1 MILKRNASD
10 PGAHLERPPSRT
22 SRWFLRLMTILS
34 LSAAAVAAPRL
45 GSHEGYSRLVFSLPA
60 PTTAVLKV
68 TGQTA
73 TVTLGASL
81 PSESGSLTVAG
92 VKAYAVRGKTVRL
105 TLTPGHTKAKVSVLP
120 AAGGQPA
127 RLVIDVLTSAASVPA
142 TPTTKAPIAKP
153 PTAKPPVT
161 RPAPAAVTRPASTKT
176 LNRPRVVLDPGHGGN
191 DAGMASQWV
200 REEDL
205 NLAVAL
211 LVRKELREHGVDVIM
226 TRSTDQHL
234 SLNKQAD
241 LDMRSRLATTGTVS
255 AFVSIHT
262 NASGPNAQGI
272 ETFYFGQPMAG
283 QGRSTAVSENG
294 GGQAGEALTRR
305 MTSSAQG
312 MLGDILAQAKL
323 SFSRQL
329 AQRVQANLIQ
339 ATGAVNRGV
348 RTDAF
353 YVIRNPTTPAILI
366 ELGFGTHP
374 VEGPKLAQ
382 AAYQERMAQA
392 IARALLTFL
401 NQD

>member
-1 MILKRNASD
+1 MGLLVTLTLA
-10 PGAHLERPPSRT
+10 
-22 SRWFLRLMTILS
+22 
-34 LSAAAVAAPRL
+34 AAAVAAPRL
-45 GSHEGYSRLVFSLPA
+45 GIHEGYSRLVFPLPA
-60 PTTAVLKV
+60 PTTAALKV

-73 TVTLGASL
+73 TVTLGAAL
-81 PSESGSLTVAG
+81 PSESGALTLVG
-92 VKAYAVRGKTVRL
+92 VKAYAVQGRTVRV
-105 TLTPGHTKAKVSVLP
+105 TLAPGHTKAKVSVLP

-127 RLVIDVLTSAASVPA
+127 RLVIDVLTSTANVPA
-142 TPTTKAPIAKP
+142 KPTT
-153 PTAKPPVT
+153 TAKVPAIKPTVAK
-161 RPAPAAVTRPASTKT
+161 PAPAAVTRPASTRP
-176 LNRPRVVLDPGHGGN
+176 LNRPLLVLDPGHGGN
-191 DAGMASQWV
+191 DSGMASQWV
-200 REEDL
+200 REEDV

-211 LVRKELREHGVDVIM
+211 LVRKKLREHGVDVIM
-226 TRSTDQHL
+226 TRSTDRHL
-234 SLNKQAD
+234 SLNKQVD

-283 QGRSTAVSENG
+283 QGRSTAVFENG

-329 AQRVQANLIQ
+329 AQQVQANLIR
-339 ATGAVNRGV
+339 ATGAVSRGV

-382 AAYQERMAQA
+382 PAYQERMAQA
-392 IARALLTFL
+392 IAQALLTFL
-401 NQD
+401 NQK

>member
-1 MILKRNASD
+1 MILKRKASD
-10 PGAHLERPPSRT
+10 PGAQLERPPSGT
-22 SRWFLRLMTILS
+22 SRWFLRVMTILS
-34 LSAAAVAAPRL
+34 LSAMAVAAPRL
-45 GSHEGYSRLVFSLPA
+45 GSHEGYSRLVFPLPA

-92 VKAYAVRGKTVRL
+92 VKAYAVLGKTVRL

-127 RLVIDVLTSAASVPA
+127 RLVIDVLTSAARVAA
-142 TPTTKAPIAKP
+142 TPTTK
-153 PTAKPPVT
+153 PPVS
-161 RPAPAAVTRPASTKT
+161 RPTPTAVTRPASTKT

-205 NLAVAL
+205 NLTVAL